1 MYDRE
6 KDGKKKHSGR
16 LKKVMIT
23 EASNK
28 KKKKK
33 NKVLESS
40 EIEIYLSPVTGV
52 RRAVASHVEI

>member
-33 NKVLESS
+33 IRFLKVQK
-40 EIEIYLSPVTGV
+40 
-52 RRAVASHVEI
+52 